1 MKDMPT
7 LFRPE
12 VTIKGTPFQLGFI
25 DGFYGNDKAPGYHG
39 GGTFNVYEHGD
50 PRRTEYNDGFHA
62 GNAVNAHDDLVKAL
76 KDAADR
82 CAYLHGALPN
92 SVEPHRCDTCK
103 PWHDVIAKAE
113 GR

>member
-1 MKDMPT
+1 MNDTATKNEVKHTPT
-7 LFRPE
+7 PWE
-12 VTIKGTPFQLGFI
+12 VESYRLNGPYKFGIGNGAGTVVVSNLVPLAETDAAFI
-25 DGFYGNDKAPGYHG
+25 
-39 GGTFNVYEHGD
+39 V
-50 PRRTEYNDGFHA
+50 R
-62 GNAVNAHDDLVKAL
+62 AVNAHDDLVKAL
-76 KDAADR
+76 KDAAGR